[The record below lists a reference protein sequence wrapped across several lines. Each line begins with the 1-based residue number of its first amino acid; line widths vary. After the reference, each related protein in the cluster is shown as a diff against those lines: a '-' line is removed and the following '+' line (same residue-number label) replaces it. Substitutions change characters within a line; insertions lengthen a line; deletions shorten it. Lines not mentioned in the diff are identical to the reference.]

1 MKEKGREIGEKKRE
15 RKKGRPQPA
24 TGILKFG

>member
-1 MKEKGREIGEKKRE
+1 VLTLWLIPEEEKKKRKE
-15 RKKGRPQPA
+15 RTQPA